1 MYRLIMIIY
10 VVTYNYWEIYE
21 AAFTEIRAV
30 FSIRESAEIYVE
42 AAKLDI
48 YFMYKN
54 GLKYLKLK

>member
-1 MYRLIMIIY
+1 MIIY